1 MTDKERKEKIA
12 FHRAALKELLA
23 TPRSD
28 WHTGFEALLRI
39 ETYKYGNSIRLLT
52 EEVLGEEPPRADYVV
67 LIEDKKV
74 EFDKDIFKIF
84 LKHNILEYKNPHDSL
99 NERVIRKIAAYAYL
113 YIGIAEHEGDIKA
126 DEVTISIFRAV
137 KNPKLFKAMER
148 SGKLIKG
155 DAPGI
160 YLVKGITDIPFQIVI
175 TGELQGEE
183 YAAYRA
189 LTDKA
194 AEKDV
199 ERVIVSADK
208 ERTDS
213 LRDHYRVLIELLAV
227 KNPQIFEEIRRNDMA
242 GDVLMEIMKDRVDE
256 KVNEKV
262 NEKERETTVNHLKDI
277 MESFGVTVDKAM
289 DSLKIPQ
296 SQRSLYAGLIK
307 K

>member
-12 FHRAALKELLA
+12 FHRAALRELLA

-67 LIEDKKV
+67 LIEDEKV

-84 LKHNILEYKNPHDSL
+84 RKHNILEYKNPHDSL

-126 DEVTISIFRAV
+126 DEITISIFRAV

-148 SGKLIKG
+148 AGNLTKG

-160 YLVKGITDIPFQIVI
+160 YRVTGITDIPFQIVI

-194 AEKDV
+194 VEKDV
-199 ERVIVSADK
+199 EHIIIAADREK
-208 ERTDS
+208 TDN

-256 KVNEKV
+256 KVNEK
-262 NEKERETTVNHLKDI
+262 ERETKLIDI
-277 MESFGVTVDKAM
+277 KNVMDSFGVTVDKAM
-289 DSLKIPQ
+289 ESLKIPQ

>member
-67 LIEDKKV
+67 LIEDEKV

-84 LKHNILEYKNPHDSL
+84 RKHNILEYKNPHDSL

-148 SGKLIKG
+148 AGNLTKG

-160 YLVKGITDIPFQIVI
+160 YRVTGITDIPFQIVI

-199 ERVIVSADK
+199 EHIIIAADREK
-208 ERTDS
+208 TDN

-256 KVNEKV
+256 KVNEK
-262 NEKERETTVNHLKDI
+262 ERETKLIDI
-277 MESFGVTVDKAM
+277 KNVMDSFGVTVDKAM
-289 DSLKIPQ
+289 ESLKIPQ

>member
-1 MTDKERKEKIA
+1 VRRRWQVTCDAYCVLNGRENHVAIFPA
-12 FHRAALKELLA
+12 
-23 TPRSD
+23 S
-28 WHTGFEALLRI
+28 
-39 ETYKYGNSIRLLT
+39 TYK
-52 EEVLGEEPPRADYVV
+52 
-67 LIEDKKV
+67 
-74 EFDKDIFKIF
+74 FDKDIFKIF
-84 LKHNILEYKNPHDSL
+84 RKHNILEYKNPHDSL

-148 SGKLIKG
+148 SGNLIKG

-160 YLVKGITDIPFQIVI
+160 YIVKGITDIPFQIVI

-227 KNPQIFEEIRRNDMA
+227 KNPQIFEEVRRNEMA

-256 KVNEKV
+256 KVNEK
-262 NEKERETTVNHLKDI
+262 ERETTVNHLKDI
-277 MESFGVTVDKAM
+277 MESLGFSLDKAM
-289 DSLKIPQ
+289 ETLKIPQ
-296 SQRSLYAGLIK
+296 SQRSIYAGLIK

>member
-1 MTDKERKEKIA
+1 MTDRERKEKIA

-67 LIEDKKV
+67 LIEDEKV
-74 EFDKDIFKIF
+74 EFDKDIFKVF
-84 LKHNILEYKNPHDSL
+84 RKHNILEYKNPHDSL
-99 NERVIRKIAAYAYL
+99 NERVIRKICGYANL
-113 YIGIAEHEGDIKA
+113 YIGLAEHEGDIKV

-148 SGKLIKG
+148 AGNLTKG

-160 YLVKGITDIPFQIVI
+160 YRITGITDIPFQIVI

-199 ERVIVSADK
+199 EHIIIAADREK
-208 ERTDS
+208 TDN

-256 KVNEKV
+256 KVNEK
-262 NEKERETTVNHLKDI
+262 ERETTVNHLKDI

-296 SQRSLYAGLIK
+296 SQRSVYAGLIK

>member
-1 MTDKERKEKIA
+1 MTEKERKEKIA

-84 LKHNILEYKNPHDSL
+84 RKHNILEYKNPHDSL

-148 SGKLIKG
+148 SGNLIKG

-160 YLVKGITDIPFQIVI
+160 YIVKGITDIPFQIVI

-199 ERVIVSADK
+199 EHIIIAADREK
-208 ERTDS
+208 ANN
-213 LRDHYRVLIELLAV
+213 LRDHYRVLIELLAL
-227 KNPQIFEEIRRNDMA
+227 KNPQIFEEIRRNDMDG
-242 GDVLMEIMKDRVDE
+242 GDVLMEIMKDRVD
-256 KVNEKV
+256 EKV

-296 SQRSLYAGLIK
+296 SQRSIYAGLIK

>member
-1 MTDKERKEKIA
+1 
-12 FHRAALKELLA
+12 
-23 TPRSD
+23 
-28 WHTGFEALLRI
+28 
-39 ETYKYGNSIRLLT
+39 
-52 EEVLGEEPPRADYVV
+52 
-67 LIEDKKV
+67 
-74 EFDKDIFKIF
+74 
-84 LKHNILEYKNPHDSL
+84 
-99 NERVIRKIAAYAYL
+99 
-113 YIGIAEHEGDIKA
+113 
-126 DEVTISIFRAV
+126 
-137 KNPKLFKAMER
+137 MER
-148 SGKLIKG
+148 SGNLIKG

-160 YLVKGITDIPFQIVI
+160 YIVRGITDIPFQIVI

-194 AEKDV
+194 SEKDV

-208 ERTDS
+208 EKTDR

-256 KVNEKV
+256 KVNEK
-262 NEKERETTVNHLKDI
+262 EQETLIKAIRNVMD
-277 MESFGVTVDKAM
+277 SFGVNVEKAM